1 MNQVKTFEVKL
12 LRENNINKE
21 KLSIKAS
28 FKILGNDQRM
38 SYNIKLYQIGI
49 MYNPNLQNE
58 NEDYTEN
65 LPKLCK
71 YLKS

>member
-1 MNQVKTFEVKL
+1 MKTFEVKL

-65 LPKLCK
+65 LPKLSK

>member
-1 MNQVKTFEVKL
+1 VKL

-28 FKILGNDQRM
+28 FKILGNDQRVI
-38 SYNIKLYQIGI
+38 YNIKLYHIGI